1 MNSFDIWF
9 KTNFPSEQ
17 QAKTKHKTLY
27 QIRNKFILRG
37 NFPKHF
43 SVEDLDKLIL
53 QKYSHLPDET
63 DEDVYDKHFK

>member
-9 KTNFPSEQ
+9 KNNFPTETVT
-17 QAKTKHKTLY
+17 TKHKTLY

-53 QKYSHLPDET
+53 EKYSHLPNET
-63 DEDVYDKHFK
+63 DEDIYDRHFN